1 MTVTG
6 CTDLFAI
13 GVPPI
18 LLAMSGL
25 GTYPQKMAVGSRSIS
40 RSRSSIRAEG
50 VIRS

>member
-1 MTVTG
+1 MTLTG
-6 CTDLFAI
+6 CTHLIAI

-25 GTYPQKMAVGSRSIS
+25 RTYPQKMAVGSRSIS
-40 RSRSSIRAEG
+40 RSRSSIRADG